1 MLYKFLYLF
10 LYFLIYSFIGWI
22 IEVIAV
28 YVNKRKFVNR
38 GFLFG
43 PYCPVFGFGALI
55 LLLIFSNHKDNPITL
70 FIMFALYATILEY
83 FTSYILEKL
92 FNARWW
98 DYSHLKFN
106 LNGRICLTNSILFGI
121 IGLIFGYFLNPF
133 IINLLDSMP
142 TTIFYIISIT
152 VLILF
157 IFDISITLNI
167 VSKLKKNIVLLS
179 RDMTEDIKK
188 QIMVFIE
195 KNHLFKAFPLL
206 NNKIES
212 YKVNNK

>member
-10 LYFLIYSFIGWI
+10 LYFLIYSFIGWL
-22 IEVIAV
+22 IEVTVV
-28 YVNKRKFVNR
+28 YANKRKLVNR

-43 PYCPVFGFGALI
+43 PYCPIFGFGALI
-55 LLLIFSNHKDNPITL
+55 LLLIFSNYKDDPLTL
-70 FIMFALYATILEY
+70 FVMFAFYATILEY

-121 IGLIFGYFLNPF
+121 IGLIFGYLLNSV
-133 IINLLDSMP
+133 IMNLLDSILS
-142 TTIFYIISIT
+142 TIFYIISIT
-152 VLILF
+152 VLVLF
-157 IFDISITLNI
+157 IIDIFITLNI

-179 RDMTEDIKK
+179 KDMTEDIKR
-188 QIMVFIE
+188 QIMAFIE
-195 KNHLFKAFPLL
+195 KNHFFKAFPLL
-206 NNKIES
+206 NKKLKAI
-212 YKVNNK
+212 KLIK